1 MARGSEPIRYLERAE
16 VAAMIGVK
24 PATLARYKL
33 PPADAMVGSR
43 RGWLP
48 STIAAWQAARRPR
61 A

>member
-1 MARGSEPIRYLERAE
+1 MPKASKPIRYLERAE
-16 VAAMIGVK
+16 VAARIGVR

-48 STIAAWQAARRPR
+48 ATIDAWQAGRNPR